1 MPYLDPSVISEAK
14 QMDLLTYLRSYD
26 PQELVHVSG
35 GEYTTRTH
43 DSLRISDNGLWNWCS
58 RGVGGKN
65 ALEYLIQVKGLNFI
79 SAVETIMGRAAE
91 VPPTFIPK
99 TQKQPKKL
107 LLPTDTTARSTL

>member
-1 MPYLDPSVISEAK
+1 MPYIDPSIIAEAK
-14 QMDLLTYLRSYD
+14 QMDLLTYLRNYE

-58 RGVGGKN
+58 RSVGGRN
-65 ALEYLIQVKGLNFI
+65 ALEYLIQVKELPFI

-91 VPPTFIPK
+91 VPPTFMPK
-99 TQKQPKKL
+99 PQKQSKKL
-107 LLPTDTTARSTL
+107 LLSLER